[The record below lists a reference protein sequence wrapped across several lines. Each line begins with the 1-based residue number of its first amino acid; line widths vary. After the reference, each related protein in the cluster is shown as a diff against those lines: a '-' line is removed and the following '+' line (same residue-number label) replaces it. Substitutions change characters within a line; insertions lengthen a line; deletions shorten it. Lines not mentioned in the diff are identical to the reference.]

1 VQKRHAQTVPAGSA
15 ALVESEHRAPA
26 TLVQLLRALS
36 LINTIYRLRHD
47 WERAMCK
54 FRWAQAV
61 MGLVTLSAS
70 ILPVKANPA
79 TRSSNSDATYLEEAF
94 SHDLCT
100 RNDRDLRKLNKA
112 LSKKPA
118 AGSR

>member
-1 VQKRHAQTVPAGSA
+1 MCRFGWLRSSTGFV
-15 ALVESEHRAPA
+15 ALF
-26 TLVQLLRALS
+26 ALMS
-36 LINTIYRLRHD
+36 
-47 WERAMCK
+47 MP
-54 FRWAQAV
+54 AQAK
-61 MGLVTLSAS
+61 TISQNS
-70 ILPVKANPA
+70 C
-79 TRSSNSDATYLEEAF
+79 SDAAFLEEAF